1 MSAEP
6 LRWEE
11 WPDARSVFA
20 TLEPGGF
27 YHVTHFACDV
37 WSAWACGTI
46 GLGRYRRTL
55 GPTQYINNLL
65 YEGDSESDAYSAVA
79 AHRAATARAAA
90 WERYMAENDP
100 PSNGQE

>member
-6 LRWEE
+6 LQWEE

-46 GLGRYRRTL
+46 GLGRYR
-55 GPTQYINNLL
+55 INNLL
-65 YEGDSESDAYSAVA
+65 YEGDSESDAYAAVA
-79 AHRAATARAAA
+79 AHHVARTRRLA

-100 PSNGQE
+100 PSNGEAL